1 MRRSSNF
8 NDVLNVTFWLW
19 IPLSDDQLEGD
30 IALSWYPILP
40 ISPPPLNIAAALQI
54 WYCFMPEHPSPSFQQ
69 HIITGALPFDA
80 WTEKTLHS
88 KYLGCL
94 CLYSSLLA
102 VVNSLRSD
110 LSISHGSHPLCWINT
125 LFWSPELFMKIW
137 NIELQSPQIFKDSNS
152 GNHNSQ
158 PLPTTLFD
166 IITATSF
173 LR

>member
-1 MRRSSNF
+1 MTSSRVILHYPPYLLPATQYCRCTANMI
-8 NDVLNVTFWLW
+8 LLHAWA
-19 IPLSDDQLEGD
+19 PL
-30 IALSWYPILP
+30 
-40 ISPPPLNIAAALQI
+40 IS
-54 WYCFMPEHPSPSFQQ
+54 SQQ
-69 HIITGALPFDA
+69 HVITGALPFDA
-80 WTEKTLHS
+80 WMENTLQS
-88 KYLGCL
+88 KYFGWCL
-94 CLYSSLLA
+94 CFHSSLLA

-166 IITATSF
+166 DIITATSF
-173 LR
+173 FR

>member
-1 MRRSSNF
+1 MDPIKWWPAR
-8 NDVLNVTFWLW
+8 
-19 IPLSDDQLEGD
+19 G
-30 IALSWYPILP
+30 WYCTILP
-40 ISPPPLNIAAALQI
+40 ISSPPLNIAAALQI
-54 WYCFMPEHPSPSFQQ
+54 WYCFMPEHPSSHPSSV
-69 HIITGALPFDA
+69 ITGALPFDA
-80 WTEKTLHS
+80 WTENTLQS
-88 KYLGCL
+88 KYFGWCL
-94 CLYSSLLA
+94 CFHSSLLA

-166 IITATSF
+166 NIIPTSF

>member
-1 MRRSSNF
+1 MLR
-8 NDVLNVTFWLW
+8 

-40 ISPPPLNIAAALQI
+40 ATQYCRCTANMILLHAWAPL
-54 WYCFMPEHPSPSFQQ
+54 PHPSSV
-69 HIITGALPFDA
+69 ITGALPFDA
-80 WTEKTLHS
+80 WTENTLQS
-88 KYLGCL
+88 KYFGCCL
-94 CLYSSLLA
+94 CFHSSLLA

-110 LSISHGSHPLCWINT
+110 LSISHGSHPLCRINT

-158 PLPTTLFD
+158 PLPTTLFY
-166 IITATSF
+166 IITASSF

>member
-1 MRRSSNF
+1 MCFKYPQNI
-8 NDVLNVTFWLW
+8 TFLLW

-30 IALSWYPILP
+30 IALSSPSPPRHSILP
-40 ISPPPLNIAAALQI
+40 LHCKYDIASCLST
-54 WYCFMPEHPSPSFQQ
+54 SPSSQQ

-80 WTEKTLHS
+80 WTENTLQS
-88 KYLGCL
+88 KYFGCCL
-94 CLYSSLLA
+94 CFHSSLLA

-137 NIELQSPQIFKDSNS
+137 NIELKSPQIFKDSNS

-166 IITATSF
+166 DIITATSF
-173 LR
+173 FR

>member
-1 MRRSSNF
+1 MDPIKWWPAR
-8 NDVLNVTFWLW
+8 
-19 IPLSDDQLEGD
+19 G
-30 IALSWYPILP
+30 WYCTILP
-40 ISPPPLNIAAALQI
+40 ISSPPLNIAAALQI
-54 WYCFMPEHPSPSFQQ
+54 WYCFMPEHPSSHPSSTLLQE
-69 HIITGALPFDA
+69 PFHLMHGRRILRTA
-80 WTEKTLHS
+80 QS
-88 KYLGCL
+88 KYFEWCL
-94 CLYSSLLA
+94 CFHSSLLV

-158 PLPTTLFD
+158 PLPTTLFY
-166 IITATSF
+166 IITASSF

>member
-1 MRRSSNF
+1 M
-8 NDVLNVTFWLW
+8 D
-19 IPLSDDQLEGD
+19 
-30 IALSWYPILP
+30 PIKWWP
-40 ISPPPLNIAAALQI
+40 ARG
-54 WYCFMPEHPSPSFQQ
+54 WYCTILVSYPHLLPATQYCRCTANMILLHAWAPLPHPSSTLLQE
-69 HIITGALPFDA
+69 PFHLMHGRRILRTA
-80 WTEKTLHS
+80 QS
-88 KYLGCL
+88 KYFGCCL
-94 CLYSSLLA
+94 CFHSSLLA

-158 PLPTTLFD
+158 PRPTTLFDD

-173 LR
+173 FR

>member
-1 MRRSSNF
+1 MCFNPLKRYILAVDPIRR
-8 NDVLNVTFWLW
+8 W
-19 IPLSDDQLEGD
+19 PARG
-30 IALSWYPILP
+30 WYCTILVSYPPPIL
-40 ISPPPLNIAAALQI
+40 PPPLNIAAALQI
-54 WYCFMPEHPSPSFQQ
+54 WYCFMPEHPSPSSQQ

-88 KYLGCL
+88 KYLGCCL
-94 CLYSSLLA
+94 CLYSSLLT

-166 IITATSF
+166 TITATSF